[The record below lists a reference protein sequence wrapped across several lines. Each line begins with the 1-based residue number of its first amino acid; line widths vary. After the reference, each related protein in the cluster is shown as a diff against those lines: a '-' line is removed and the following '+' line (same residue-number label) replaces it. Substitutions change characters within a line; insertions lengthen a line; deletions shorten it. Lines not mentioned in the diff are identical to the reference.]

1 VEAARGQWV
10 QEASDEPAS
19 ASAAVQTA
27 ATPAAASSAAV
38 TLPEG
43 VAEKVQA
50 LHGNPK
56 EAATL
61 LCEALR
67 AQHVSLPADERAAR
81 LKVGGYLMTF
91 RNEDAF
97 DLDST
102 LKTVSLSAVRL
113 PR

>member
-1 VEAARGQWV
+1 MEAARGQWV

-27 ATPAAASSAAV
+27 ATPATI

-56 EAATL
+56 DAATL

-102 LKTVSLSAVRL
+102 LKTVSLSAERL